1 MEFLPVKIPIRGT
14 VHGLISKTGN
24 LRIPMCV
31 VSSVGKKRD
40 VATDFFRISI
50 PGTGASTQRR
60 HIQLPRQVFPPRTR
74 KGSVEWNRV
83 ARKMK
88 PGEEQGK
95 IDKKYIYRR
104 D

>member
-1 MEFLPVKIPIRGT
+1 MKIPIRGT

-50 PGTGASTQRR
+50 PGYRGQHTEKAHSTSSPSFSTSNKKRYR
-60 HIQLPRQVFPPRTR
+60 GMEPRG
-74 KGSVEWNRV
+74 KKNE
-83 ARKMK
+83 AR
-88 PGEEQGK
+88 
-95 IDKKYIYRR
+95 
-104 D
+104 